1 MSVLGAVDVGG
12 RSAAGCLYPD
22 DGGAPDAY
30 EMTQPL
36 SSGRERELRVG
47 ERVSLGGRVG
57 VLQYFWGTGAAVVRL
72 DQEVS
77 TKVVP
82 LRRLVGSPEAAA
94 CLSPSM
100 RAER

>member
-1 MSVLGAVDVGG
+1 
-12 RSAAGCLYPD
+12 
-22 DGGAPDAY
+22 
-30 EMTQPL
+30 MTQPL

-57 VLQYFWGTGAAVVRL
+57 VLQYLWGTGAAVVRL

-94 CLSPSM
+94 CMSPSM